1 MGLQKIFGLIHENG
15 KEGKS
20 EKIFCAQNRF
30 FYILYEKRKEVSH
43 MKNKTFILLV
53 AVVCLIS
60 VTLAACAGCAS
71 EQGEAEVTTPQS
83 TETTRSTP
91 YFGVFEAER
100 GNSFYIDIGG
110 VPLDVIGDGGKTA
123 TKFQMEYSV
132 EDEQVAEIVAIEEKQ
147 NLYEGEIY
155 RHYAFDCQNL
165 RWADSV
171 CQNFRSPYSA
181 NDHNRMHGRIKF
193 LPIIKFLPAFWGR
206 RRHQE
211 RVALVALRRAR
222 KSLPR
227 RFPFFDSF
235 FSFAPV
241 YAKEKADEEFN
252 ILFSA
257 VCDT

>member
-1 MGLQKIFGLIHENG
+1 MPLSFLLTGSVFSGIRLSKKSSLHKSHFLMRSQRNARMLTSQRKIRFLLPYVFIVYHNGHKMSMGLQKIFGLIHENG
-15 KEGKS
+15 KERKS

-30 FYILYEKRKEVSH
+30 FYILYEKRKEISH
-43 MKNKTFILLV
+43 MKNKTFILLA

-132 EDEQVAEIVAIEEKQ
+132 EDEQVAEIVAIEG
-147 NLYEGEIY
+147 NRIY
-155 RHYAFDCQNL
+155 
-165 RWADSV
+165 
-171 CQNFRSPYSA
+171 
-181 NDHNRMHGRIKF
+181 M
-193 LPIIKFLPAFWGR
+193 
-206 RRHQE
+206 
-211 RVALVALRRAR
+211 RA
-222 KSLPR
+222 KSTGTTLLIAR
-227 RFPFFDSF
+227 TCDGQT
-235 FSFAPV
+235 A
-241 YAKEKADEEFN
+241 YAKIFVRHIPQTTTTACTGE
-252 ILFSA
+252 
-257 VCDT
+257 